1 MGPLGFWDGV
11 QSAPD
16 ENFTINGFG
25 SLYLELKETLK
36 NTVLGQG
43 VVEQYL
49 PDQKSFQIM
58 AATAEISN
66 ETANFI
72 WEDQLYGLSNP
83 DNSLVWIDAA
93 NNGVGSNESNH
104 LQNYFQLS
112 SLQIQFL
119 LSKIS

>member
-1 MGPLGFWDGV
+1 MDQKVNIINLGPLGFWDGV

-58 AATAEISN
+58 EHYYVEHIVVQ
-66 ETANFI
+66 FMLLKL
-72 WEDQLYGLSNP
+72 LY
-83 DNSLVWIDAA
+83 
-93 NNGVGSNESNH
+93 
-104 LQNYFQLS
+104 QM
-112 SLQIQFL
+112 
-119 LSKIS
+119 